1 MTAVLPPP
9 SSPQPAS
16 SSGQLRKAA
25 AATTRPAP
33 TAPAR
38 YATLSPARR
47 PWPLITR
54 VTATAPIP
62 EPSTSTASGNPAVA
76 GLPVSC
82 SASSAPAVPPAARP
96 RAPNNCATTSTRI
109 VRRSSNRGGNDG
121 DPGTGRTSSQ
131 KPTGPIQPRPVE
143 ARRPTPIRGR
153 FTRLECQSDRRGRC
167 RRMAG
172 ELDLRLLRHFVA
184 VAEELHFTR
193 AAARLYLAQQ
203 ALSRDISRLE
213 RQLGVRLFTRTT
225 RRVALTAEGE
235 RLLVRA
241 RQLLALHDQT
251 LQELGGHDRPLLVDL
266 LAEGHT
272 PTRVLHGAR
281 QRVPHVEL
289 VGRFHGGLGAAL
301 HLLLAGGLDVAF
313 GRSEGLGQP
322 FPTQLVR
329 RLVRLE
335 PLALLLP
342 QEDPLAALDAV
353 PLAALHGTQ
362 VDISAGNEQAPEWV
376 DLGMRLLAAFGAE
389 PSPPHPHAEGL
400 EETVRH
406 LHAEGSPILTLLE
419 RPVAPGVVVRP
430 LVDPVP
436 LYPWTMVFHRNLR
449 HPGLDA
455 LQASADE
462 LGRRG
467 RWLELPPGP
476 WLPESDTAVFGL
488 DEGH

>member
-1 MTAVLPPP
+1 
-9 SSPQPAS
+9 
-16 SSGQLRKAA
+16 
-25 AATTRPAP
+25 
-33 TAPAR
+33 
-38 YATLSPARR
+38 
-47 PWPLITR
+47 
-54 VTATAPIP
+54 
-62 EPSTSTASGNPAVA
+62 
-76 GLPVSC
+76 
-82 SASSAPAVPPAARP
+82 
-96 RAPNNCATTSTRI
+96 
-109 VRRSSNRGGNDG
+109 
-121 DPGTGRTSSQ
+121 
-131 KPTGPIQPRPVE
+131 
-143 ARRPTPIRGR
+143 
-153 FTRLECQSDRRGRC
+153 
-167 RRMAG
+167 MAG
-172 ELDLRLLRHFVA
+172 ELDLRLLREFVV

-203 ALSRDISRLE
+203 ALSRDIARLE
-213 RQLGVRLFTRTT
+213 RQLGVPLFTRTT
-225 RRVALTAEGE
+225 RRVTLTSEGE

-241 RQLLALHDQT
+241 RELLALHDQT
-251 LQELGGHDRPLLVDL
+251 LQELHGPGEPRPLLVDL
-266 LAEGHT
+266 LAEQHT

-301 HLLLAGGLDVAF
+301 HLLLARGLDVAF

-322 FPTQLVR
+322 FPTQQLCR

-353 PLAALHGTQ
+353 PMEALRGTQ
-362 VDISAGNEQAPEWV
+362 VDVSAGNEQAPEWV

-406 LHAEGSPILTLLE
+406 LHAEGLPILTLLE

-430 LVDPVP
+430 LTEPVP
-436 LYPWTMVFHRNLR
+436 LYPWTMVFHRDLR

-455 LQASADE
+455 LQASADQ
-462 LGRRG
+462 LGRRE

-476 WLPESDTAVFGL
+476 WLPEPDTAVFGL
-488 DEGH
+488 DEGHQVIGRLASGGKAQHLRSKPSTLEQQSDA

>member
-1 MTAVLPPP
+1 
-9 SSPQPAS
+9 
-16 SSGQLRKAA
+16 
-25 AATTRPAP
+25 
-33 TAPAR
+33 
-38 YATLSPARR
+38 
-47 PWPLITR
+47 
-54 VTATAPIP
+54 
-62 EPSTSTASGNPAVA
+62 
-76 GLPVSC
+76 
-82 SASSAPAVPPAARP
+82 
-96 RAPNNCATTSTRI
+96 
-109 VRRSSNRGGNDG
+109 
-121 DPGTGRTSSQ
+121 
-131 KPTGPIQPRPVE
+131 
-143 ARRPTPIRGR
+143 
-153 FTRLECQSDRRGRC
+153 
-167 RRMAG
+167 MAG

-193 AAARLYLAQQ
+193 AAARLYVAQQ
-203 ALSRDISRLE
+203 ALSRDIGRLE

-225 RRVALTAEGE
+225 RRVALTPEGE

-241 RQLLALHDQT
+241 RELLALHDQT
-251 LQELGGHDRPLLVDL
+251 LQELRGPGEPRPLLVDL

-272 PTRVLHGAR
+272 PVRVVHAAR
-281 QRVPHVEL
+281 QRVPNVEL

-322 FPTQLVR
+322 FPSQQLCR
-329 RLVRLE
+329 RLIRLE

-353 PLAALHGTQ
+353 PLAALRGTQ

-376 DLGMRLLAAFGAE
+376 DLGIRLLAAFGAE

-406 LHAEGSPILTLLE
+406 LHAEGLPILTLLE
-419 RPVAPGVVVRP
+419 RPVVPGVAVRP

-436 LYPWTMVFHRNLR
+436 VYPWTMVFRRDFR

-462 LGRRG
+462 LARRE

-476 WLPESDTAVFGL
+476 WLPEPDTAVFGL
-488 DEGH
+488 DEGHQVIGRLASGGKAQHLGSKASMLEQQSDS

>member
-1 MTAVLPPP
+1 
-9 SSPQPAS
+9 
-16 SSGQLRKAA
+16 
-25 AATTRPAP
+25 
-33 TAPAR
+33 
-38 YATLSPARR
+38 
-47 PWPLITR
+47 
-54 VTATAPIP
+54 
-62 EPSTSTASGNPAVA
+62 
-76 GLPVSC
+76 
-82 SASSAPAVPPAARP
+82 
-96 RAPNNCATTSTRI
+96 
-109 VRRSSNRGGNDG
+109 
-121 DPGTGRTSSQ
+121 
-131 KPTGPIQPRPVE
+131 
-143 ARRPTPIRGR
+143 
-153 FTRLECQSDRRGRC
+153 
-167 RRMAG
+167 MAG

-203 ALSRDISRLE
+203 ALSRDIARLE
-213 RQLGVRLFTRTT
+213 RQLGVPLFTRTT

-235 RLLVRA
+235 RLLERA
-241 RQLLALHDQT
+241 GELLALHDQT
-251 LQELGGHDRPLLVDL
+251 LQELRGPGEPRPLLVDL

-301 HLLLAGGLDVAF
+301 SLLLAGRLDVAF

-335 PLALLLP
+335 PLALLLAE
-342 QEDPLAALDAV
+342 EDPLAALDAV
-353 PLAALHGTQ
+353 PMAALRGTQ

-406 LHAEGSPILTLLE
+406 LHAEGLPILTLLE
-419 RPVAPGVVVRP
+419 RPVASAVVLRP
-430 LVDPVP
+430 LTEPVP
-436 LYPWTMVFHRNLR
+436 LYPWAMVFHRGLR

-455 LQASADE
+455 LQASADD
-462 LGRRG
+462 LARRE
-467 RWLELPPGP
+467 RWLELPPGA

-488 DEGH
+488 DEGHQVIGRPASGGKAQHLGSKASTLQQQPDS